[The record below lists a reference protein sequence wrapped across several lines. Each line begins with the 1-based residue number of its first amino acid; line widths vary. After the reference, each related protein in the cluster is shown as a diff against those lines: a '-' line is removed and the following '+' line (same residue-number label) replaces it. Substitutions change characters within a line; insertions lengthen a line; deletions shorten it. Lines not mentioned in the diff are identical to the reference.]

1 MKIALGVKSD
11 PIESRYTFDWLFGLM
26 SDCGVDRLQ
35 YGSSLPTFCAE
46 DEYFRQLRR
55 RAEKKGIRIASLFAS
70 QREFGGFASGDPLLE
85 AATRRAWER
94 MIRVAT
100 LLGAECAGTNALIVM
115 RDLPRMK
122 ESGIRRFMENIKA
135 LLAIAKRAGLK
146 ALTTEPMSS
155 VWEYP
160 STPEEVTQLAT
171 DLGAFHA
178 ANPASTVPF
187 YYCTDVTHGVVDEN
201 RCVVHSNWELLE
213 VAIPFTW
220 EIHFKNTD
228 AALNSTFGFGPEDVK
243 RGIVDLGR
251 LADLLKRN
259 ALRFPLAEITGYLEI
274 PGPKVGRDY
283 SDPLLGRM
291 LMESLEALKR
301 HFPSPLS

>member
-11 PIESRYTFDWLFGLM
+11 PIESRYSFDWLFGLM
-26 SDCGVDRLQ
+26 ADSGVDRLQ
-35 YGSSLPTFCAE
+35 YGSSVLTFCAE

-85 AATRRAWER
+85 AATRRGWER
-94 MIRVAT
+94 MIHVAS
-100 LLGAECAGTNALIVM
+100 LLGAECAGTNALIVL
-115 RDLPRMK
+115 RDLTRMK
-122 ESGIRRFMENIKA
+122 EPGISRFMENMKD
-135 LLAIAKRAGLK
+135 LMGIAKRAGLK
-146 ALTTEPMSS
+146 SLTTEPMSS

-171 DLGAFHA
+171 ELGVFHA
-178 ANPASTVPF
+178 ANHAATVPF

-201 RCVVHSNWELLE
+201 RRVVHSNWELLE
-213 VAIPFTW
+213 LAIPFTW
-220 EIHFKNTD
+220 EFHFKNTD
-228 AALNSTFGFGPEDVK
+228 ATLNSTFGFGPEDVK

-251 LADLLKRN
+251 LADLLNRN
-259 ALRFPLAEITGYLEI
+259 ADRFPVAEITGYLEI

-283 SDPLLGRM
+283 SDPLLGGM
-291 LMESLEALKR
+291 LIESLEALKR
-301 HFPSPLS
+301 CFPAPIS